1 MVWTCSDE
9 VNGEREPDGGQD
21 GAQDRAQDGRGPNR
35 PNPINDISGT
45 RANQTSSTMAGPE
58 SPLMTRPPET
68 ACSVEH
74 EHEPLNLLFDSMDE
88 ALNWRVENQLDR
100 YFSFKGSK
108 STRGVLG
115 AYRYLRCNQNVK
127 DKIAGAKKSKKAYL
141 CSARITFNQTEMC
154 CCPDPQS
161 DLCLNAKQQVKVYG
175 CVAHSH
181 PMGRKNIR
189 LSKIVKDR
197 TASLLS
203 SGITS
208 EVVIDKYMSIN
219 DLDPQSK
226 PVTYDDIYRIK
237 KSLNLEDRRGEGTP
251 VFQALVENENQ
262 IVFSA
267 ALKESSDESASWTY
281 FITNYG
287 PDGRQAPL
295 NAWARPATLGAPPHN
310 LHIERYH
317 RTIKGVFKPNM
328 NIARFC
334 IGLKQINKG
343 FVWKDIMSKE
353 GIRGIGLSKLMMDF
367 NKCHPTKAELGN
379 YSVERI
385 DRNSFQIVFQR
396 PLSKERDCYSMK
408 RNRFPCNSALCLV
421 RCESCPKD
429 RTCAHEYTCTCTWY
443 AYSNICKHIHIL
455 ALLTLKPVQCE
466 NISQTNENDLFKHE
480 QFSTAKRSSETE
492 EAVGIII
499 EEPARSG

>member
-1 MVWTCSDE
+1 MSKLLKEEGPKLTMVWTCSDE

-58 SPLMTRPPET
+58 SPLMTRPPVASSTTLSLPAQAPKMATPSTETIFTSKAPKGSTSSAAFQKFHCGQCRKTFASCTAVRAHRKMRTCQPSNQET

-237 KSLNLEDRRGEGTP
+237 KSLNLEGYDGKASEVRNVSNLLIDPSFRG
-251 VFQALVENENQ
+251 F
-262 IVFSA
+262 
-267 ALKESSDESASWTY
+267 
-281 FITNYG
+281 NYG
-287 PDGRQAPL
+287 KKFDVASMPEDIVGKV
-295 NAWARPATLGAPPHN
+295 
-310 LHIERYH
+310 IETSGYFLL
-317 RTIKGVFKPNM
+317 TYASPEMIQ
-328 NIARFC
+328 RFH
-334 IGLKQINKG
+334 
-343 FVWKDIMSKE
+343 D
-353 GIRGIGLSKLMMDF
+353 
-367 NKCHPTKAELGN
+367 HPTIV
-379 YSVERI
+379 SI
-385 DRNSFQIVFQR
+385 DGTHGTNASKFVLITIVVF
-396 PLSKERDCYSMK
+396 
-408 RNRFPCNSALCLV
+408 
-421 RCESCPKD
+421 
-429 RTCAHEYTCTCTWY
+429 
-443 AYSNICKHIHIL
+443 
-455 ALLTLKPVQCE
+455 
-466 NISQTNENDLFKHE
+466 
-480 QFSTAKRSSETE
+480 
-492 EAVGIII
+492 GIF
-499 EEPARSG
+499 